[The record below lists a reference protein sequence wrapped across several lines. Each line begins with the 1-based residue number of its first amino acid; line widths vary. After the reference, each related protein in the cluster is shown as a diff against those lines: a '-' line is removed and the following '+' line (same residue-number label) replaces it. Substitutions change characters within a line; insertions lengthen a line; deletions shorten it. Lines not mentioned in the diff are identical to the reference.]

1 MKLLKIKN
9 IKKVK
14 NNSLL
19 YDIETEKNHNFFA
32 NGVLVHNSSATYI
45 KEFDGTFRVCSRNL
59 ELKDTESNVHWQ
71 MARKYNIQENLKAG
85 YCIQGEISGPG
96 IQGNPD
102 GSSEVSLCIFNVIG
116 LGDRRPMIRDTWD
129 MACTNIKKVLVNKI
143 WTKEEFSKIDIDS
156 LQEYVN
162 NHTYVTNKSPI
173 EGLVF
178 RGIKDGKIMYSQ
190 KLQKMLSV
198 KIINQN
204 YKD

>member
-9 IKKVK
+9 IKKVQ

-19 YDIETEKNHNFFA
+19 YDIETKKNHNFFA

-45 KEFDGTFRVCSRNL
+45 KELDGTFRVCSRNL
-59 ELKDTESNVHWQ
+59 ELKDTEDNVHWQ
-71 MARKYNIQENLKAG
+71 MARLYNIKDNLKAG
-85 YCIQGEISGPG
+85 YAIQGEISGPG
-96 IQGNPD
+96 IQGNPAKC
-102 GSSEVSLCIFNVIG
+102 STVSLCVFNVFD
-116 LGDRRPMIRDTWD
+116 LNTRKPLIRDEWD
-129 MACTNIKKVLVNKI
+129 SVCANIKKVHLYRL
-143 WTKEEFSKIDIDS
+143 WSKEEFSVMDIDT
-156 LQEYVN
+156 LQNHVN
-162 NHTYVTNKSPI
+162 GITYNCVDPA

-178 RGIKDGKIMYSQ
+178 RGIKDGKLMYSQ